1 MIITRDPFGVDYR
14 LQRWNLFRFND
25 FRTPMLTGRG
35 RAADRIH
42 RGKLDFS
49 AGRLAAVLG
58 AAGIACFCGCAANA
72 PEAPAN
78 DPGTAS
84 ASVATGGAPAP
95 ANGETPRRTALVHD
109 SRTRWIG
116 DIPYDVWFDRPL
128 DVYRDSTPLVATT
141 GDAGS
146 VPMAVAPDNKTTA
159 PEATPAADPPAVD
172 AAAGVDWNE
181 IAPAEVLIAETKD
194 IRVRLTANLQTVAA
208 FNKSWMAVANDG
220 ALLSA
225 LAGVVERTPAEV
237 NWKDKS
243 SHIRELAYQIYSV
256 DATGREQFEKAKA
269 PFDQITAMLDGG
281 PPPDGDVAREA
292 PFADYVSRGE
302 MMKRIDTS
310 FTWLKS
316 DVNTPTR
323 LKEDAEKAVHEA
335 TVLRML
341 GTIFGDA
348 SYEFSEEPEF
358 QEFVRSFVEGN
369 AAVVQAVRTGNFA
382 EFEAAR
388 NRIQSTCDPC
398 HQKYRNA
405 GN

>member
-1 MIITRDPFGVDYR
+1 
-14 LQRWNLFRFND
+14 
-25 FRTPMLTGRG
+25 
-35 RAADRIH
+35 
-42 RGKLDFS
+42 
-49 AGRLAAVLG
+49 
-58 AAGIACFCGCAANA
+58 
-72 PEAPAN
+72 
-78 DPGTAS
+78 
-84 ASVATGGAPAP
+84 
-95 ANGETPRRTALVHD
+95 
-109 SRTRWIG
+109 
-116 DIPYDVWFDRPL
+116 VWFDRPL
-128 DVYRDSTPLVATT
+128 EVYRDSAPLVATA
-141 GDAGS
+141 GDGGS
-146 VPMAVAPDNKTTA
+146 APMAVAPENNTPG
-159 PEATPAADPPAVD
+159 PETTPAAGPPTAGD
-172 AAAGVDWNE
+172 ASAALDWSDV
-181 IAPAEVLIAETKD
+181 APADVLIAEAKD
-194 IRVRLTANLQTVAA
+194 IRVRLTANLQTVAS
-208 FNKSWMAVANDG
+208 FNKSWAAVANDG
-220 ALLSA
+220 AMLSA
-225 LAGVVERTPAEV
+225 VAAVVERSPADV
-237 NWKDKS
+237 NWQEKS

-256 DATGREQFEKAKA
+256 DATGREQYEKAKE

-281 PPPDGDVAREA
+281 PPPDGEVAQAA

-335 TVLRML
+335 TILRIL

-358 QEFVRSFVEGN
+358 QEFVRAFVEGN
-369 AAVVQAVRTGNFA
+369 AAVIQAVRTANFA